1 MTTYDMRAGI
11 AVDSNTETI
20 SIDEMRFLKEG
31 WIAPQWTC
39 QKKALHVVDRTF
51 IEARYWDQHKTK
63 YRATVITRMK
73 SMFKY
78 QILEEI
84 AVAPMPVNEGVIWDK
99 KTA

>member
-1 MTTYDMRAGI
+1 
-11 AVDSNTETI
+11 
-20 SIDEMRFLKEG
+20 
-31 WIAPQWTC
+31 
-39 QKKALHVVDRTF
+39 
-51 IEARYWDQHKTK
+51 
-63 YRATVITRMK
+63 MK